1 MSSIKVTIEDAAK
14 NHAGIPLNRIVD
26 SEERYFNSSTRE
38 YDSFI
43 EGANYIEKT
52 MYSEEEVLKILESHK
67 DVLEFDK
74 DRFNHDEW
82 FEQFKK

>member
-1 MSSIKVTIEDAAK
+1 MKQETLEEVAERLFK
-14 NHAGIPLNRIVD
+14 EFQLENPIVP
-26 SEERYFNSSTRE
+26 NSDIRPFKLGFVK
-38 YDSFI
+38 SFK
-43 EGANYIEKT
+43 YQQQR

-82 FEQFKK
+82 FEQFKKK